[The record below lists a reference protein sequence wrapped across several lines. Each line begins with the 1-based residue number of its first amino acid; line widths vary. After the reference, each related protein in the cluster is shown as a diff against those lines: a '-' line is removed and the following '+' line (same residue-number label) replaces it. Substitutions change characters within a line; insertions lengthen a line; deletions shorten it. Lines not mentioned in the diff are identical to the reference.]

1 MKGRE
6 NLTARISYDNGETW
20 SVGKAIDIGPS
31 AYSEITVLQDG
42 SLGVLYEPGHSEIRF
57 VRFTLEALTD
67 GVDKLTEKY
76 SLP

>member
-1 MKGRE
+1 MQRRLKG
-6 NLTARISYDNGETW
+6 A
-20 SVGKAIDIGPS
+20 GKVIDSGRS

-67 GVDKLTEKY
+67 GVDTLTEK
-76 SLP
+76 